1 MSDLKE
7 SVSVWVNQAAEN
19 GVEVSKE
26 VLLIVAD
33 LLGFGPQNKG
43 QGGLFF
49 KTTRQITDALKKL
62 GKK

>member
-7 SVSVWVNQAAEN
+7 SVNVWVSQASEN
-19 GVEVSKE
+19 GIKVSKDA
-26 VLLIVAD
+26 LLLVAD
-33 LLGFGPQNKG
+33 LLGFGPQNKSQNG
-43 QGGLFF
+43 SFF

>member
-1 MSDLKE
+1 MRDLKE
-7 SVSVWVNQAAEN
+7 SVSVWVNQATEN

-26 VLLIVAD
+26 ALLIVAD
-33 LLGFGPQNKG
+33 LLGFGPQNKR
-43 QGGLFF
+43 QGGFFF